1 MRHHQRFCFLSVAI
15 LLLQFG
21 CRSSYIDTQQVRQQC
36 VRETSLDFYF
46 PNVLFETARRD
57 LDSFKQAWYSEPL
70 FASDEPSLSCGQR
83 PDAYRFMLIPS
94 FQTPVV
100 VRVDLNDDGTAILTA
115 SKFVRSIGQ
124 TSLKKGASIHRQLS
138 EREVDS
144 LLQLIDDWDFWTI
157 SAADTNHGLDGAQW
171 VFEGRSAMNY
181 KVVSRWSPNDVP
193 EQRLGLAFLSLTG
206 W

>member
-1 MRHHQRFCFLSVAI
+1 MKHHQRLAFLPVAI

-36 VRETSLDFYF
+36 VPETSRDFYF
-46 PNVLFETARRD
+46 PNASFETARRD

-70 FASDEPSLSCGQR
+70 FVSDEPSLSCGQHS
-83 PDAYRFMLIPS
+83 DAYRFMLIPS

-100 VRVDLNDDGTAILTA
+100 VRVDLNDDGTAMLTA
-115 SKFVRSIGQ
+115 SKFIRSTEQ
-124 TSLKKGASIHRQLS
+124 TTLMKGASIHRQLS
-138 EREVDS
+138 EREVER
-144 LLQLIDDWDFWTI
+144 LQHLIDDWNFWTV